1 MLDFQKTCS
10 KLWHTNYQG
19 MGCDHFLRRTH
30 APRTSRFQCARTRV
44 RTFILWW
51 SHFAPARAP
60 FLLKIKFRGHFYKKK
75 PAENMEAL
83 KTFLF
88 KMHRVWNK
96 IFLSFDFLHTQK
108 KFLCMQKKTKKEKIR
123 LFSNKIRKISNFCL
137 KSGQNVWSHV
147 CGVWPAQKWSRA
159 HTSHT
164 CFKSLFARTRT
175 RATAHRT
182 CACAHAPSQ
191 PMSWCFVPVSLKKI
205 LQIKSRLCP
214 KWPWQ
219 SKSQDVNNYRTM
231 KLPEAAQNLKNA

>member
-1 MLDFQKTCS
+1 MAILGIHLTKAWVATVFCVARTHLARPDFSAHAHVCAPSFYDGRTSHPHAHLFCS
-10 KLWHTNYQG
+10 KSNLE
-19 MGCDHFLRRTH
+19 D
-30 APRTSRFQCARTRV
+30 
-44 RTFILWW
+44 TFIKKSLQ
-51 SHFAPARAP
+51 
-60 FLLKIKFRGHFYKKK
+60 KICKL
-75 PAENMEAL
+75 L

-88 KMHRVWNK
+88 KTQRFWNM
-96 IFLSFDFLHTQK
+96 IILSFDFLHTQK
-108 KFLCMQKKTKKEKIR
+108 KNLCMQKKQNKEKIW

-191 PMSWCFVPVSLKKI
+191 PIPCKL
-205 LQIKSRLCP
+205 
-214 KWPWQ
+214 
-219 SKSQDVNNYRTM
+219 RT
-231 KLPEAAQNLKNA
+231 